1 MRILV
6 AGKQHYDPGGIP
18 ASNDQLA
25 HRVVL
30 AGHHVAVLA
39 HRAFD
44 APPPPLAQRNDVL
57 PEPGRGYEAYSI
69 DLLPPGAGLEIVVR
83 WFRPDVLVVNAG
95 GAWWHD
101 WTRALVYAA
110 PRDLPVVLYVRDRG
124 AIELL
129 DELASRTN
137 LVLVNA
143 HDHAESAARHGVDA
157 VVVPSVIDAERYRT
171 EPTGEAVVFINPT
184 ASKGVETAFL
194 LAARRPDVVFHF
206 RESWHLPAR
215 VARDVAERAANLGNV
230 EFLPSSTDP
239 VEAYR
244 RARLLLAP
252 YEDFNRPRVVPEAQV
267 SGIPVLARDDPALRE
282 AVGPGG
288 ILVPA
293 QASINAWLDGLR
305 TLWDDEQAHARYAAA
320 ALQHSR
326 RPELDADDVAA
337 RFVAALVDA
346 TDRHRLTAASARPP
360 ILRSISNPD
369 SPLASVVVPV
379 RNVAA
384 TIDEQLAALAAQSY
398 RGRWEVVVADNGSTD
413 ATRSCVEA
421 WQRRLPALRIV
432 DASDRR
438 GVARAR
444 NVGLRAA
451 TGDVLLICDG
461 DDVVAPDW
469 LERMVAALDDH
480 PIVTG
485 RIDVATMNPP
495 EQYEWMGDATMTS
508 APVAYGYLP
517 YAPGGNIG
525 MWRDVFDVLAGFDEE
540 LLRAEDIDFGWR
552 ASYLGIPV
560 HFEPRAVL
568 HRRLGRSPRSEL
580 RSAIRGGVAE
590 AGLYRRHRSH
600 GMPRADGAAVLEQ
613 YRWLFRTFP
622 DVVTGRADQY
632 RWAHH
637 AGKRIGRIVGSI
649 RYRTKYL

>member
-1 MRILV
+1 
-6 AGKQHYDPGGIP
+6 
-18 ASNDQLA
+18 
-25 HRVVL
+25 
-30 AGHHVAVLA
+30 
-39 HRAFD
+39 
-44 APPPPLAQRNDVL
+44 
-57 PEPGRGYEAYSI
+57 
-69 DLLPPGAGLEIVVR
+69 
-83 WFRPDVLVVNAG
+83 
-95 GAWWHD
+95 
-101 WTRALVYAA
+101 
-110 PRDLPVVLYVRDRG
+110 
-124 AIELL
+124 
-129 DELASRTN
+129 LASRTN
-137 LVLVNA
+137 LVVVNA

-157 VVVPSVIDAERYRT
+157 VVVPSLIDAERYRT

-184 ASKGVETAFL
+184 ASKGVETAFR

-206 RESWHLPAR
+206 RESWHLPAH

-252 YEDFNRPRVVPEAQV
+252 YEDFGRPRVVPEAQV

-288 ILVPA
+288 ILIAPHAPVE
-293 QASINAWLDGLR
+293 AWLEGLS
-305 TLWDDEQAHARYAAA
+305 TLWDDDDAHARYAAA
-320 ALQHSR
+320 ALRHSR
-326 RPELDADDVAA
+326 RPEIDADGNAA

-346 TDRHRLTAASARPP
+346 TRRHRQAAASERSPT
-360 ILRSISNPD
+360 LRSTGGQST
-369 SPLASVVVPV
+369 PLASVVVPV

-398 RGRWEVVVADNGSTD
+398 GGQWEVVVADNGSTD
-413 ATRSCVEA
+413 ATRSRVEA
-421 WQRRLPALRIV
+421 WSGRLPALAIV

-469 LERMVAALDDH
+469 LELMVAALDEH

-508 APVAYGYLP
+508 APVAYAYLP

-525 MWRDVFDVLAGFDEE
+525 MWRDVFDVLNGFDEE

-590 AGLYRRHRSH
+590 AGLYRRHRSR
-600 GMPRADGAAVLEQ
+600 GMPRADGAAVLAQ
-613 YRWLFRTFP
+613 YRWLVRTFP
-622 DVVTGRADQY
+622 DVVTGRADRY